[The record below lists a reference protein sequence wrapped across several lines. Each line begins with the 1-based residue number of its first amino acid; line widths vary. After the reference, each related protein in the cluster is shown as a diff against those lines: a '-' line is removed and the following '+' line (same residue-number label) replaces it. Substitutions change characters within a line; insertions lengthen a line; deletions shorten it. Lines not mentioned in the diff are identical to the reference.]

1 MPKMSRLLCALY
13 YTFVFVYSHCLLVQV
28 NQYMLA
34 CMLSVDVALICRPA
48 CFSLLFYC
56 RPYWRFLLSCCSV
69 LLTVV
74 LFCHLNGHLILSSF
88 SVVLTVV
95 LFFGL
100 VLSSLLSS
108 YFVHLILSSCS
119 VVLFCRLKCH
129 HILSSSSVVLFCRLN
144 SHIILSSCSVVLNV
158 IIFCRLVLSSCSV
171 ILTVVLL
178 CRPNCH
184 LQNKNKISHVS
195 LVSRNILQPLEHEK
209 KPIGKLL

>member
-1 MPKMSRLLCALY
+1 MKIWGSICAKNESTALCFVLYICLCLQSLSTCSGKSVYAGVYVVCWRRLNMSSCLFFLC
-13 YTFVFVYSHCLLVQV
+13 C
-28 NQYMLA
+28 
-34 CMLSVDVALICRPA
+34 
-48 CFSLLFYC
+48 FYC
-56 RPYWRFLLSCCSV
+56 RPYCRFVLSCFSV

-74 LFCHLNGHLILSSF
+74 LFCHLNGHLNGHRILSS
-88 SVVLTVV
+88 
-95 LFFGL
+95 
-100 VLSSLLSS
+100 
-108 YFVHLILSSCS
+108 YS
-119 VVLFCRLKCH
+119 VVLFCRL
-129 HILSSSSVVLFCRLN
+129 V
-144 SHIILSSCSVVLNV
+144 LSSCSVVLNV